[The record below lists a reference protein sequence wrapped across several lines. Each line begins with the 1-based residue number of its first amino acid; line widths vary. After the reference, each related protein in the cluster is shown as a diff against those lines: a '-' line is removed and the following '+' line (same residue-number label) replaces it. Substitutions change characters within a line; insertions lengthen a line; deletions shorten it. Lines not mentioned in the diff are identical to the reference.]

1 MELSNTV
8 IALLGFLLGPIART
22 LYDYLFK
29 VLDDPDIVFDKA
41 YWITMIASMIIGFLF
56 ALSSAA
62 AIIANIP
69 EADRWFIFLA
79 CFSQGFMLSHLIN
92 KPVTTLRGNT

>member
-8 IALLGFLLGPIART
+8 IALLGFLLGPVART

-29 VLDDPDIVFDKA
+29 VLDDPDIVFDRA
-41 YWITMIASMIIGFLF
+41 YWITMTASMIIGVLF

-62 AIIANIP
+62 AIIATIP
-69 EADRWFIFLA
+69 EADQWFIFLA

-92 KPVTTLRGNT
+92 KPVTRFGRNE